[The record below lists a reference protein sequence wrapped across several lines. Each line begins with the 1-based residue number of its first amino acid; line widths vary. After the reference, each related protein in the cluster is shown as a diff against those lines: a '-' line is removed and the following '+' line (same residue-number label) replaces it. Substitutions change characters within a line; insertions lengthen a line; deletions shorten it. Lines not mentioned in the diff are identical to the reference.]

1 MFKKVLS
8 LAAALCMIATMAMPT
23 LAVEELNPDDFD
35 MEYYSRFKDDGI
47 SINVYN
53 WGEYISI
60 GEDGLLDVNQ
70 AFTDL
75 TGIEVNYTTFD
86 TNESLY
92 AKLKSGGT
100 NYDVIIP
107 SDYMIARMIEE
118 DMLEKLDF
126 SNIPASQNTMERF
139 RDVSYDPTGE
149 YSVPYTW
156 GTVGIIYNTTM
167 VDKTVDSWEIL
178 WDEDY
183 AGNILMFSNPRDAF
197 GIAQKMLGYSQNTE
211 DPDELR
217 ECADLL
223 KEQKPVVQAYVMD
236 QIFDKMGSGEAAVGP
251 YYAGDAVTMIADNPD
266 LDFVV
271 PKEGTNVFIDAMCI
285 PKGAPQKEAAEM
297 YINFLSEGIVA
308 ADNITYIGYSSPNQ
322 AAYDLLD
329 EEVRNSPIS
338 YPSDEILAR
347 SEQFLNLS
355 TETNQLMD
363 ELWTEILTDSG
374 TVNTW
379 MMPIVLIVLVVLAV
393 ILVVLRLRKR
403 KRESY

>member
-139 RDVSYDPTGE
+139 RDVSYEPH
-149 YSVPYTW
+149 
-156 GTVGIIYNTTM
+156 
-167 VDKTVDSWEIL
+167 
-178 WDEDY
+178 
-183 AGNILMFSNPRDAF
+183 R
-197 GIAQKMLGYSQNTE
+197 
-211 DPDELR
+211 
-217 ECADLL
+217 
-223 KEQKPVVQAYVMD
+223 
-236 QIFDKMGSGEAAVGP
+236 
-251 YYAGDAVTMIADNPD
+251 
-266 LDFVV
+266 
-271 PKEGTNVFIDAMCI
+271 
-285 PKGAPQKEAAEM
+285 
-297 YINFLSEGIVA
+297 
-308 ADNITYIGYSSPNQ
+308 
-322 AAYDLLD
+322 
-329 EEVRNSPIS
+329 
-338 YPSDEILAR
+338 
-347 SEQFLNLS
+347 
-355 TETNQLMD
+355 
-363 ELWTEILTDSG
+363 
-374 TVNTW
+374 
-379 MMPIVLIVLVVLAV
+379 
-393 ILVVLRLRKR
+393 
-403 KRESY
+403 